1 MKEVIQTGKVE
12 VVDIE
17 EQMQSSYIDYAMSVI
32 VGRALPD
39 VRDGLK
45 PVHRR
50 ILYAM
55 YDMNMYPGKPYK
67 KCARIVG
74 EVLGKY
80 HPHGDVAVYD
90 TLVRMAQ
97 DFSSRYELID
107 GHGNFGSVDGD
118 SPAAMRYTEARLA
131 KLAMELL
138 RDIDKETVDFV
149 PNFDES
155 LEEPGVLP
163 SRFPN
168 LLVNGSTG
176 IAVGMAT
183 NIPPHNLGEV
193 IDAATLIIDNPDV
206 ELEKIMKALKGPDF
220 PTGGIITGKN
230 GIREAYE
237 TGRGGIRVRGQ
248 AETEE
253 GKSGKVSIIIT
264 ELPFQVNKARLAEKI
279 AELVREKK
287 LPEISDLRDES
298 DRSGMRLVIE
308 LKRDA
313 IPQIVLNKLYKH
325 TQLEVTFGIIM
336 LALVGS
342 VPRTLNLKQVLT
354 EYINF
359 QKEVVIRRTRFLLRK
374 AEERAHILEGLLIA
388 LKNLD
393 AVIKTIRESK
403 DVDTARN
410 ALISR
415 FELDEIQAQAILDMR
430 LQRLTQLEQTKIE
443 EEHKELLK
451 KIAEYKVILADEGK
465 VLGIVKEELQQ
476 LKETYGDKRRT
487 KIIASQAELSVEDL
501 IAEEEMVVTI
511 SHSGYVKRLPLE
523 TYRRQRRGGRGILGM
538 NLKDEDFVEKL
549 FISSTHHYVLFFS
562 NIGKVYRLK
571 VHELPL
577 GSRIAKGQA
586 IVNILPLRQD
596 EKVAAV
602 ISVPDFEE
610 EKFLVMATK
619 NGLVKK
625 TPLMDYF
632 TSRREGIIAI
642 NLREGDELIGVKL
655 TEGTEEVILVS
666 RNGQS
671 IRFREEEVRP
681 MGRAASGVKG
691 IRLGEGDE
699 VLGME
704 VVRDTSG
711 NVFVITE
718 KGFGKRTLVEKYP
731 LQGRGGKG
739 VRTIRTVADKGRL
752 AGVKVVRKDQELMVV
767 SSDGIVIRIGVKGIP
782 AVGRSTQGF
791 RIMSVKGEDKVSA
804 IARVV
809 RQKEDEEPATG
820 RAKPKKSKGKRQKK
834 GKQ

>member
-1 MKEVIQTGKVE
+1 MEQASETGKIE

-17 EQMQSSYIDYAMSVI
+17 EEMQSSYIDYAMSVI

-55 YDMNMYPGKPYK
+55 YDMNMYPSRPYK

-90 TLVRMAQ
+90 SLVRMAQ
-97 DFSSRYELID
+97 DFSSRCELID

-118 SPAAMRYTEARLA
+118 SPAAMRYTECRLS
-131 KLAMELL
+131 KLSMELL
-138 RDIDKETVDFV
+138 KDIDKETVDFV

-155 LEEPGVLP
+155 LQEPDVLP

-193 IDAATLIIDNPDV
+193 IDAATLIIDDPEI
-206 ELEKIMKALKGPDF
+206 ELIELMKTLRGPDF
-220 PTGGIITGKN
+220 PTGGIIMGKT

-237 TGRGGIRVRGQ
+237 TGRGGIRVRGK

-253 GKSGKVSIIIT
+253 LRAGKTSLIVT
-264 ELPFQVNKARLAEKI
+264 ELPFQVNKAKLTEKI

-287 LPEISDLRDES
+287 LAEISDLRDES
-298 DRSGMRLVIE
+298 DRRGMRLVIE

-313 IPQIVLNKLYKH
+313 IPQVVLNKLYKH

-336 LALVGS
+336 LSLVNDI
-342 VPRTLNLKQVLT
+342 PRTLNLKQLLQ
-354 EYINF
+354 EYVNF
-359 QKEVVIRRTRFLLRK
+359 QKQVVTRRTQFLLRK
-374 AEERAHILEGLLIA
+374 AEERAHVLEGLLIA

-393 AVIKTIRESK
+393 EVIKTIRGSK
-403 DVDTARN
+403 DVETARN
-410 ALISR
+410 QLISR
-415 FELDEIQAQAILDMR
+415 FDLTEIQAQAILDMR
-430 LQRLTQLEQTKIE
+430 LHRLTKLEQAKIE
-443 EEHKELLK
+443 GEHKELLERV
-451 KIAEYKVILADEGK
+451 AEYKAILADEQK
-465 VLGIVKEELQQ
+465 ILGMVKDELLE
-476 LKETYGDKRRT
+476 LKDKYADKRRT
-487 KIIASQAELSVEDL
+487 KITASAGELNMEDL

-511 SHSGYVKRLPLE
+511 THSGYVKRLPLE

-538 NLKDEDFVEKL
+538 NLKEEDFVEYL

-562 NIGKVYRLK
+562 NIGKIYRLK
-571 VHELPL
+571 VYELPL

-586 IVNILPLRQD
+586 IINIVPFRQG
-596 EKVAAV
+596 EKIAAV
-602 ISVPDFEE
+602 IAVPDFQE
-610 EKFLVMATK
+610 EKFLVMGTK

-625 TPLMDYF
+625 TALMNYF

-642 NLREGDELIGVKL
+642 KLREGDELIGVKL
-655 TEGTEEVILVS
+655 TEGTENVILVS
-666 RNGQS
+666 RNGKS
-671 IRFREEEVRP
+671 IRFSEEQVRP
-681 MGRAASGVKG
+681 MGRVASGVKG
-691 IRLGEGDE
+691 IRLEEDDE
-699 VLGME
+699 VLAME
-704 VVRDTSG
+704 VVTEESG
-711 NVFVITE
+711 QLFVITE
-718 KGFGKRTLVEKYP
+718 KGYGKRTPIDKYP

-739 VRTIRTVADKGRL
+739 VKTIRAIKEKGRL
-752 AGVKVVRKDQELMVV
+752 AGAKTVKKDHELMII
-767 SSDGIVIRIGVKGIP
+767 SSDGIVIRIAAKSVPI
-782 AVGRSTQGF
+782 VGRLTQGF
-791 RIMSVKGEDKVSA
+791 RIMKVKGQDKVSA
-804 IARVV
+804 LARVI
-809 RQKEDEEPATG
+809 KPKDDEET
-820 RAKPKKSKGKRQKK
+820 AKPKPKKCPKAKK
-834 GKQ
+834 GK

>member
-1 MKEVIQTGKVE
+1 MEQTSETGKIE

-17 EQMQSSYIDYAMSVI
+17 EEMQSSYIDYAMSVI

-55 YDMNMYPGKPYK
+55 YDMNMYPSKPHK

-90 TLVRMAQ
+90 SLVRMAQ

-118 SPAAMRYTEARLA
+118 SPAAMRYTECRLS
-131 KLAMELL
+131 KLSMELL

-155 LEEPGVLP
+155 LQEPDVLP
-163 SRFPN
+163 AKFPN

-193 IDAATLIIDNPDV
+193 IDAATLIIDDPEIELV
-206 ELEKIMKALKGPDF
+206 ELMKTLKGPDF
-220 PTGGIITGKN
+220 PTAGIIMGKT

-237 TGRGGIRVRGQ
+237 TGRGGIKVRGK

-253 GKSGKVSIIIT
+253 LRAGKTSIIVT
-264 ELPFQVNKARLAEKI
+264 ELPFQVNKARLTEKI

-287 LPEISDLRDES
+287 LAEISDLRDES
-298 DRSGMRLVIE
+298 DRKGMRLVIE

-313 IPQIVLNKLYKH
+313 IPQVVLNKLYKH

-336 LALVGS
+336 LSLVNG
-342 VPRTLNLKQVLT
+342 VPRTLNLKQLLQ
-354 EYINF
+354 EYVNF
-359 QKEVVIRRTRFLLRK
+359 QKQVVARRTQFLLRK
-374 AEERAHILEGLLIA
+374 AEERAHVLEGLLIA

-393 AVIKTIRESK
+393 EVIKTIRGSK
-403 DVDTARN
+403 DVETARN
-410 ALISR
+410 QLISK
-415 FELDEIQAQAILDMR
+415 FNLTEIQAQAILDMR
-430 LQRLTQLEQTKIE
+430 LHRLTQLEQAKIE
-443 EEHKELLK
+443 GEHKELLER
-451 KIAEYKVILADEGK
+451 IAEHKAILASEQK
-465 VLGIVKEELQQ
+465 ILGIVKDELLE
-476 LKETYGDKRRT
+476 LKDKYADKRRT
-487 KIIASQAELSVEDL
+487 KITASASELSIEDL

-511 SHSGYVKRLPLE
+511 THSGYVKRLPLE
-523 TYRRQRRGGRGILGM
+523 TYRRQRRGGRGIMGM
-538 NLKDEDFVEKL
+538 NLKEEDFVEYL

-586 IVNILPLRQD
+586 VINIVPFRQG
-596 EKVAAV
+596 EKIAAV
-602 ISVPDFEE
+602 IAVPDFQE
-610 EKFLVMATK
+610 EKFLVMGTK
-619 NGLVKK
+619 KGLVKK
-625 TPLMDYF
+625 TALMNYF
-632 TSRREGIIAI
+632 TSRKEGIIAL

-655 TEGTEEVILVS
+655 TEGTENVILVS
-666 RNGQS
+666 RNGKS
-671 IRFREEEVRP
+671 IRFSEEQVRP

-691 IRLGEGDE
+691 IRLEENDE
-699 VLGME
+699 VLAME
-704 VVRDTSG
+704 VVTEESG
-711 NVFVITE
+711 QLFVITE
-718 KGFGKRTLVEKYP
+718 KGYGKRTPIGKYP
-731 LQGRGGKG
+731 LQRRGGKG
-739 VRTIRTVADKGRL
+739 VKTIRAVKDKGRL
-752 AGVKVVRKDQELMVV
+752 SGAKTVKKDHELMII
-767 SSDGIVIRIGVKGIP
+767 SSDGIVIRIAAKSVPI
-782 AVGRSTQGF
+782 VGRLTQGF
-791 RIMSVKGEDKVSA
+791 RIMNVKGQDNVSA
-804 IARVV
+804 LARVI
-809 RQKEDEEPATG
+809 KSKDDEETS
-820 RAKPKKSKGKRQKK
+820 KPKAKEHRKAKK
-834 GKQ
+834 GK

>member
-1 MKEVIQTGKVE
+1 
-12 VVDIE
+12 
-17 EQMQSSYIDYAMSVI
+17 
-32 VGRALPD
+32 
-39 VRDGLK
+39 
-45 PVHRR
+45 
-50 ILYAM
+50 
-55 YDMNMYPGKPYK
+55 
-67 KCARIVG
+67 
-74 EVLGKY
+74 
-80 HPHGDVAVYD
+80 
-90 TLVRMAQ
+90 
-97 DFSSRYELID
+97 
-107 GHGNFGSVDGD
+107 
-118 SPAAMRYTEARLA
+118 
-131 KLAMELL
+131 MELL
-138 RDIDKETVDFV
+138 RDIDKETVNFV

-155 LEEPGVLP
+155 LQEPSVLP

-193 IDAATLIIDNPDV
+193 IDAVVLSIDNEDA
-206 ELEKIMKALKGPDF
+206 ELKDLMKVLRGPDF
-220 PTGGIITGKN
+220 PTGRTIMGKRGIS
-230 GIREAYE
+230 EAYE

-248 AETEE
+248 AQTEE
-253 GKSGKVSIIIT
+253 TRSGKVGIVIT

-287 LPEISDLRDES
+287 LPEVSDLRDES

-308 LKRDA
+308 LKREA

-336 LALVGS
+336 LALVNGM
-342 VPRTLNLKQVLT
+342 PRILNLKSLLK
-354 EYINF
+354 EYVDF
-359 QKEVVIRRTRFLLRK
+359 QKEAVIRRTRFLLLK
-374 AEERAHILEGLLIA
+374 AEERAHVLEGLMIA
-388 LKNLD
+388 LNNLD

-403 DVDTARN
+403 DVDKARSE
-410 ALISR
+410 LISR
-415 FELDEIQAQAILDMR
+415 FDLDEIQAQAILDMR
-430 LQRLTQLEQTKIE
+430 LQRLTQLEQAKIE
-443 EEHKELLK
+443 EEHQELLK
-451 KIAEYKVILADEGK
+451 KIAEYKAILADEKK
-465 VLGIVKEELQQ
+465 VLKIIKDELLE
-476 LKETYGDKRRT
+476 LKEKYADKRRT
-487 KIIASQAELSVEDL
+487 KITALQAELSIEDL

-538 NLKDEDFVEKL
+538 NLKDEDFVENL

-577 GSRIAKGQA
+577 GSRISKGQA
-586 IVNILPLRQD
+586 IVNILPFRQD
-596 EKVAAV
+596 EKIAAV

-625 TPLMDYF
+625 TPLMEYF

-642 NLREGDELIGVKL
+642 NLREGDELISVKL
-655 TEGTEEVILVS
+655 TDGDEDVILVT

-671 IRFREEEVRP
+671 IRFQEEQVRP

-691 IRLGEGDE
+691 IRLGKSDE

-704 VVRDTSG
+704 VVKEDSG
-711 NVFVITE
+711 DLFVITE
-718 KGFGKRTLVEKYP
+718 KGYGKRTPIEKYP

-739 VRTIRTVADKGRL
+739 VRTIRTVEDKGKL
-752 AGVKVVRKDQELMVV
+752 TGAKMVKKDQELMVV
-767 SSDGIVIRIGVKGIP
+767 SNEGIVIRMSVKGVP
-782 AVGRSTQGF
+782 VVGRHTQGF
-791 RIMSVKGEDKVSA
+791 RVMSVKGEDRVSA

-809 RQKEDEEPATG
+809 KAKEKEEAAQE
-820 RAKPKKSKGKRQKK
+820 RPKSGKEKNK
-834 GKQ
+834 

>member
-1 MKEVIQTGKVE
+1 MEQTSETGKIE

-17 EQMQSSYIDYAMSVI
+17 EEMQSSYIDYAMSVI

-90 TLVRMAQ
+90 SLVRMAQ

-118 SPAAMRYTEARLA
+118 RPAAMRYTECRLS
-131 KLAMELL
+131 KLSMELL

-155 LEEPGVLP
+155 LQEPDVLP
-163 SRFPN
+163 AKFPN

-193 IDAATLIIDNPDV
+193 IDAATLIIDDPEI
-206 ELEKIMKALKGPDF
+206 ELIELMKTLKGPDF
-220 PTGGIITGKN
+220 PTAGIIMGKT

-237 TGRGGIRVRGQ
+237 TGRGGIKVRGR

-253 GKSGKVSIIIT
+253 LRAGKTSIIVT
-264 ELPFQVNKARLAEKI
+264 ELPFQVNKARLTEKI

-287 LPEISDLRDES
+287 LAEISDLRDES
-298 DRSGMRLVIE
+298 DRKGMRLVIE

-313 IPQIVLNKLYKH
+313 IPQVVLNKLYKH

-336 LALVGS
+336 LSLVNG
-342 VPRTLNLKQVLT
+342 VPRTLNLKQLLQ
-354 EYINF
+354 EYVNF
-359 QKEVVIRRTRFLLRK
+359 QKQVVTRRTQFLLRK
-374 AEERAHILEGLLIA
+374 AEERAHVLEGLLVA

-393 AVIKTIRESK
+393 EVIKIIRGSK
-403 DVDTARN
+403 DVETARN
-410 ALISR
+410 QLIAK
-415 FELDEIQAQAILDMR
+415 FDLTEIQAQAILDMR
-430 LQRLTQLEQTKIE
+430 LHRLTQLEQAKIE
-443 EEHKELLK
+443 GEHKELMER
-451 KIAEYKVILADEGK
+451 IAEYKAILASEQK
-465 VLGIVKEELQQ
+465 ILGIVKDELLE
-476 LKETYGDKRRT
+476 LKDKYADKRRT
-487 KIIASQAELSVEDL
+487 EITASASELSIEDL

-511 SHSGYVKRLPLE
+511 THSGYVKRLPLE
-523 TYRRQRRGGRGILGM
+523 TYRRQRRGGRGIMGM
-538 NLKDEDFVEKL
+538 NLKEEDFVEYL

-586 IVNILPLRQD
+586 IINIVPFRQG
-596 EKVAAV
+596 EKIAAV
-602 ISVPDFEE
+602 IAVPDFQE
-610 EKFLVMATK
+610 EKFLLMGSK
-619 NGLVKK
+619 KGLVKK
-625 TPLMDYF
+625 TALIKYF
-632 TSRREGIIAI
+632 TSRKEGIIAI
-642 NLREGDELIGVKL
+642 KLREGDELIGVKL
-655 TEGTEEVILVS
+655 TEGTENVILVS
-666 RNGQS
+666 RNGKS
-671 IRFREEEVRP
+671 IRFSEEQVRP
-681 MGRAASGVKG
+681 MGRVASGVKG
-691 IRLGEGDE
+691 IRLEENDE
-699 VLGME
+699 VLAME
-704 VVRDTSG
+704 VVTEESG
-711 NVFVITE
+711 QLFVITE
-718 KGFGKRTLVEKYP
+718 KGYGKRTPVDKYP
-731 LQGRGGKG
+731 LQRRGGKG
-739 VRTIRTVADKGRL
+739 VKTIRTVKGKGRL
-752 AGVKVVRKDQELMVV
+752 SGAKTVKKDHELMII
-767 SSDGIVIRIGVKGIP
+767 SSDGIVIRIAAKSVPI
-782 AVGRSTQGF
+782 VGRLTQGF
-791 RIMSVKGEDKVSA
+791 RIMSVKGRDKVSA
-804 IARVV
+804 LARVV
-809 RQKEDEEPATG
+809 
-820 RAKPKKSKGKRQKK
+820 KSKDDEVTSMPKTKKRQKAKK
-834 GKQ
+834 GK

>member
-1 MKEVIQTGKVE
+1 MDQSSTVGKIE

-55 YDMNMYPGKPYK
+55 YDMGMYPGRPFK

-90 TLVRMAQ
+90 SLVRMAQ

-131 KLAMELL
+131 KLSMELL
-138 RDIDKETVDFV
+138 RDIDKETVNFV

-155 LEEPGVLP
+155 LEEPAVLP

-193 IDAATLIIDNPDV
+193 IDAAILMIENPDI
-206 ELEKIMKALKGPDF
+206 ELQDLMKTLKGPDF
-220 PTGGIITGKN
+220 PTAGIITGKA
-230 GIREAYE
+230 GINQAYE
-237 TGRGGIRVRGQ
+237 TGRGAIRVRGR

-253 GKSGKVSIIIT
+253 TKPGRTSIIVT

-287 LPEISDLRDES
+287 LTEISDLRDES
-298 DRSGMRLVIE
+298 DRRGMRLVIE

-336 LALVGS
+336 LSLVGG
-342 VPRTLNLKQVLT
+342 VPKTLNLKSILT

-359 QKEVVIRRTRFLLRK
+359 QKEVVIRRTGFLLRK
-374 AEERAHILEGLLIA
+374 AAERAHILEGLMIA
-388 LKNLD
+388 LAHLD

-403 DVDTARN
+403 DVDTARS
-410 ALISR
+410 ALMSG
-415 FELDEIQAQAILDMR
+415 FGLDEIQAQAILDMR

-443 EEHKELLK
+443 EEHKELLA
-451 KIAEYKVILADEGK
+451 KIAEYEGILADEKK
-465 VLGIVKEELQQ
+465 VLRIVKDEL
-476 LKETYGDKRRT
+476 LEIKEKYADKRRT
-487 KIIASQAELSVEDL
+487 QIIASQAELSIEDL

-511 SHSGYVKRLPLE
+511 THSGYVKRLPLE
-523 TYRRQRRGGRGILGM
+523 TYRQQRRGGKGVLGM
-538 NLKDEDFVEKL
+538 NVKENDFVENL

-596 EKVAAV
+596 EKIAAV
-602 ISVPDFEE
+602 IAVPNFEE
-610 EKFLVMATK
+610 EKFLMMATK
-619 NGLVKK
+619 DGLSKK
-625 TPLMDYF
+625 TPLIAYF

-642 NLREGDELIGVKL
+642 NLREGDELIGTRL
-655 TEGTEEVILVS
+655 TDGDESVILVS

-671 IRFREEEVRP
+671 IRFSETEVRP

-691 IRLGEGDE
+691 IRLDKDDE

-704 VVRDTSG
+704 VVKG
-711 NVFVITE
+711 NQGALFVITE
-718 KGFGKRTLVEKYP
+718 KGYGKRTSLEKYP
-731 LQGRGGKG
+731 LQKRGGKG
-739 VRTIRTVADKGRL
+739 VRTIRTTAGKGRL
-752 AGVKVVRKDQELMVV
+752 AGVRVVQKDHELMAV
-767 SSDGIVIRIGVKGIP
+767 STEGIVIRMLAKSIP
-782 AVGRSTQGF
+782 SVGRHTQGF
-791 RIMSVKGEDKVSA
+791 RVMSMKGDNKVSA
-804 IARVV
+804 IARVIKT
-809 RQKEDEEPATG
+809 KEEEEAHRG
-820 RAKPKKSKGKRQKK
+820 KAKPRKSRDKREKK
-834 GKQ
+834 